1 MLAREHLLLF
11 SGIGRM
17 PATEMERSGIEVQ
30 GLIIGNF
37 RARFLELFK
46 FSFTATEEYAVLID
60 DSEASVNFFC
70 AARLSST
77 V

>member
-1 MLAREHLLLF
+1 
-11 SGIGRM
+11 M
-17 PATEMERSGIEVQ
+17 PATEMERSGIEVH

-46 FSFTATEEYAVLID
+46 FSFTATEEYAVPID